1 MLMVEG
7 CDVTRRTG
15 WTAFQVGC
23 TYIGTVV
30 GAGFASG
37 QEVYQFFGR
46 FGDWG
51 YVGIPIAILLF
62 SWIGYRIMRL
72 GRSLKARSYHE
83 VNSYLFGQS
92 VGRVMDV
99 ILMFMLL
106 GVTVAMVAGAGELF
120 RERIGVSFWIGAG
133 FTLIVTYGTLF
144 RGMNGVLR
152 ANSVIVPVM
161 VSFVMFAFVSSLM
174 LQGIKAPVA
183 ASHFLNHGHPVLAGI
198 SALIYSALNV
208 SLAAG
213 VLIPLGADIED
224 LEALRMGALGGAIG
238 LGAMLC
244 AVTITL
250 FAHYPQALAYQVP
263 MGYIASRFGYAWQ
276 WMFVFVLWGEIFSTL
291 VGNVYAVGAQ
301 FAGSTPHRMPIATA
315 VILLLALAMSQI
327 GFSNIVHYGYTL
339 FGWASL
345 TMLAA
350 LLWPR
355 EAIPES

>member
-1 MLMVEG
+1 M
-7 CDVTRRTG
+7 TRRSA

-51 YVGIPIAILLF
+51 YVGIPIAILIF

-72 GRSLKARSYHE
+72 GRSLNARSYHE
-83 VNSYLFGQS
+83 VNAYLFGPA
-92 VGRVMDV
+92 VGRVMDLV
-99 ILMFMLL
+99 LMLMLL

-120 RERIGVSFWIGAG
+120 RERLGVSFWFGAG
-133 FTLIVTYGTLF
+133 LTLVVTYITLF

-152 ANSVIVPVM
+152 ANSVIVPIM
-161 VSFVMFAFVSSLM
+161 VSFVMFAFIRSIA
-174 LQGIKAPVA
+174 LQGTHAPFA
-183 ASHFLNHGHPVLAGI
+183 ASRFLNHGHPVLAGI
-198 SALIYSALNV
+198 SAIIYSALNV

-213 VLIPLGADIED
+213 VLIPLGADIKD
-224 LEALRMGALGGAIG
+224 SQALRLGALGGAIG
-238 LGAMLC
+238 LGAMLL

-263 MGYIASRFGYAWQ
+263 MGYIASRLGALWQ

-301 FAGSTPHRMPIATA
+301 FAGGSPKKMPMVTA
-315 VILLLALAMSQI
+315 VILILALVVSQI
-327 GFSNIVHYGYTL
+327 GFANIVHYGYTV

-355 EAIPES
+355 AELPDA

>member
-1 MLMVEG
+1 M
-7 CDVTRRTG
+7 TRRRG
-15 WTAFQVGC
+15 WTAFQVCC

-51 YVGIPIAILLF
+51 YAGIPIAVLLF
-62 SWIGYRIMRL
+62 SWIGYRMMLLGHRL
-72 GRSLKARSYHE
+72 HARSYHE
-83 VNSYLFGQS
+83 VNRYLFGS
-92 VGRVMDV
+92 VMGRMMDI
-99 ILMFMLL
+99 ILMLMLL

-120 RERIGVSFWIGAG
+120 RERIGVSFWVGAG
-133 FTLIVTYGTLF
+133 ATLLITFLTLF
-144 RGMNGVLR
+144 RGMDGVLR
-152 ANSVIVPVM
+152 ANSVIVPLM
-161 VSFVMFAFVSSLM
+161 VSFVMFAFLRSLW
-174 LQGIKAPVA
+174 LQGTHAPFA

-208 SLAAG
+208 TLAAG
-213 VLIPLGADIED
+213 VLIPLGADIDD
-224 LEALRMGALGGAIG
+224 LTALRMGARGGATA
-238 LGAMLC
+238 LGAMLL

-263 MGYIASRFGYAWQ
+263 MGYVAHQLGSAWQ
-276 WMFVFVLWGEIFSTL
+276 WIFVFVLWGEVFSTL
-291 VGNVYAVGAQ
+291 VGNVYAIGAQ
-301 FAGSTPHRMPIATA
+301 FAGESQQRFMLVTGG
-315 VILLLALAMSQI
+315 ILLLALGMSQI

-355 EAIPES
+355 PQLPEG